1 MSDEK
6 KAQANTDP
14 AELWRQWH
22 DANFKLWSDLL
33 RGDKETFVDPYGL
46 YRQWFESLSS
56 AGEKAR
62 EAPAGAANSY
72 NVWQWWTELTIEA
85 WRRAAEIGTL
95 MTESTPRW
103 LEMTGELQKQML
115 AEGNLPTD
123 PMDFYLRLYNA
134 TSGPLSEIATD
145 VLQNELFLEDS
156 RRLFTLYAAFYNV
169 FRRASEEY
177 FSGLQLPTSS
187 DVYRVA
193 EVVVA
198 LDDKVDRI
206 EETFEDFEHGY
217 KELATAEAV
226 GALNKR
232 LDQVEKRLDRLDQVE
247 SKLDQLLEAMNTAA
261 NRGSQAGTSTSQIG
275 TRATDAAES

>member
-6 KAQANTDP
+6 KPQANTDP

-22 DANFKLWSDLL
+22 DANVKVWSDLL
-33 RGDKETFVDPYGL
+33 RGDKEAFVDPYGL
-46 YRQWFESLSS
+46 YRQWFENLRS
-56 AGEKAR
+56 AREKAE
-62 EAPAGAANSY
+62 EAPAGPANSY
-72 NVWQWWTELTIEA
+72 NVWQWWMEATTEA

-95 MTESTPRW
+95 MTESSPRW

-115 AEGNLPTD
+115 GEGNLPTD

-134 TSGPLSEIATD
+134 TSGPLSEIATE

-169 FRRASEEY
+169 FRRASEQY
-177 FSGLQLPTSS
+177 FSSLQLPTSS

-193 EVVVA
+193 ELVVA

-217 KELATAEAV
+217 KEPATAEAV
-226 GALNKR
+226 DALNKR
-232 LDQVEKRLDRLDQVE
+232 LDHVEKRLDQLDQVE
-247 SKLDQLLEAMNTAA
+247 SKLDQLLEALNTTA
-261 NRGSQAGTSTSQIG
+261 NRGSEAGINSSQIE

>member
-1 MSDEK
+1 MSDGK
-6 KAQANTDP
+6 KPQANTDP

-22 DANFKLWSDLL
+22 DANIKVWSDLL
-33 RGDKETFVDPYGL
+33 RGDKEAFVDPYGL
-46 YRQWFESLSS
+46 YRQWFENLRS
-56 AGEKAR
+56 AWENAE
-62 EAPAGAANSY
+62 EAPAGPANSY
-72 NVWQWWTELTIEA
+72 NVWQWWMEATTEA

-103 LEMTGELQKQML
+103 LEITGELQKQML
-115 AEGNLPTD
+115 GEGNLPTD

-134 TSGPLSEIATD
+134 TSGPLSEIATE

-177 FSGLQLPTSS
+177 FSSLQLPTSS

-193 EVVVA
+193 ELVVA

-217 KELATAEAV
+217 KEPATAEAV
-226 GALNKR
+226 DALNKR
-232 LDQVEKRLDRLDQVE
+232 LDQVEKRLDQLDQVE
-247 SKLDQLLEAMNTAA
+247 SKLDQLLEALNTTA
-261 NRGSQAGTSTSQIG
+261 NRGSQAGANSSQIE
-275 TRATDAAES
+275 TRATDAAER